1 MSSSKFSY
9 VGLFP
14 NNNTYKLMNA
24 ALFGQR
30 ANTIERA
37 TAAVTQENYAIALS
51 ENCILQQ

>member
-1 MSSSKFSY
+1 
-9 VGLFP
+9 
-14 NNNTYKLMNA
+14 MNA